1 MLDNNENDDDEAAT
15 DLAAPHCHH
24 FVNVRI
30 GITLWIEQM
39 SVEEYDDFLADA
51 EGLKFSTVSAPKRCA
66 SSTP

>member
-30 GITLWIEQM
+30 GATLWNEQM
-39 SVEEYDDFLADA
+39 SVEE
-51 EGLKFSTVSAPKRCA
+51 
-66 SSTP
+66 